1 MENNFIFINK
11 KKIEVRDWSYTVF
24 QLCEQLGIQ
33 IPRFCYH
40 EKLSIAGNCRMC
52 LIEVESSPKP
62 LIACATSLNKGMS
75 ILTNSLLVKKAREN
89 VLEFLLINHPLDCP
103 ICDQGGECDL
113 QDQSIVYGSDKG
125 RFSELKRSVE
135 DKYLGPLV
143 KTVMTRC
150 IHCTRC
156 VRFMEEIAGTSSLGT
171 MGRGKDTEIGTYLL
185 SNLNSEISGNVID
198 LCPVGALTSKPYAF
212 TARPW
217 ELTHIESIDIF
228 DSMLSS
234 IRIDIK
240 GSEILRILPKQ
251 NTQLNEEWI
260 TDVVRF
266 SYDGLKVE
274 RLAFP
279 MIKYKSVFITCS
291 WNFAYHYFYF
301 ILSNQ
306 IFMSSESYH
315 SFLAHFISDES
326 DNHLKIKEDLF
337 AQTFKRDEKHCL
349 LKNKFNFYIG
359 DFTDSYTIFLISEI
373 KKFLNLSAFINFDSF
388 YCFSDMR
395 NSYVIENTLTD
406 FEKSDLFFIA
416 GYNLKSE
423 FPLVYTRIK
432 KQLLSNL
439 NAKCIYVGRGSSIQ
453 ADQIKHIGIGS
464 MSINNIIRG
473 KSFFCSYLISH
484 QKSSIL
490 SKDNLFN
497 FLKKK
502 LNDFNVSFSNL
513 LLNTSFISTNELGIK
528 SDVSSN
534 TGSNI
539 NIFINYNSL
548 SYIASTNSF
557 NVVLSHHADEQV
569 MNSHLILPTVS
580 FVEQSSP
587 YLNFLGQICWT
598 RQAVDKVGLSCKTS
612 TIVYNLISDVFCPF
626 FSEQNLISSVEFFTF
641 FLNKLPHLTSSNSSF
656 STFYIPIVN
665 NYKTFN
671 KFSVNK
677 NLNFYEQNIIS
688 RYSLTMNKVSLSVRN
703 NSFNF

>member
-569 MNSHLILPTVS
+569 MNSHLILSTACRV
-580 FVEQSSP
+580 Q
-587 YLNFLGQICWT
+587 QICP
-598 RQAVDKVGLSCKTS
+598 K
-612 TIVYNLISDVFCPF
+612 
-626 FSEQNLISSVEFFTF
+626 
-641 FLNKLPHLTSSNSSF
+641 
-656 STFYIPIVN
+656 
-665 NYKTFN
+665 
-671 KFSVNK
+671 KFK
-677 NLNFYEQNIIS
+677 
-688 RYSLTMNKVSLSVRN
+688 
-703 NSFNF
+703 